1 MYSPSLLYGADGRYS
16 MSNTIKP
23 PFSEVAIK
31 FNQLSYYSNF
41 KQSMVSYSFF
51 FSKPTKHFLSHSIWC
66 IFSLVHYCLVCKKW
80 LVFWCR
86 YTRDYDPDRHLK
98 KSQPGFFIIILVFS
112 PKPNPNPQDFF
123 SKTTSFISTFKSS
136 LVVSNNTFLLLLLH
150 KDTTS
155 TAIPTTTTLP
165 KCRH

>member
-1 MYSPSLLYGADGRYS
+1 MVGIQCPIQSNLLFLRWQ
-16 MSNTIKP
+16 SNSINSRTIQ
-23 PFSEVAIK
+23 I
-31 FNQLSYYSNF
+31 SN
-41 KQSMVSYSFF
+41 KAWYHIPF

-86 YTRDYDPDRHLK
+86 YTRDYDPDRHL

>member
-98 KSQPGFFIIILVFS
+98 SQPGFFIIILVFS